1 MMPRDPVVLEARFA
15 SLRLCV
21 PGGWTDLQV
30 LEFAED
36 EHACGALSGWR
47 IRGER
52 VACLDGDGMAHV
64 VVGI

>member
-1 MMPRDPVVLEARFA
+1 MRDAVILEVRFG

-21 PGGWTDLQV
+21 PGGWTDIQA

-36 EHACGALSGWR
+36 EQPCGASSGWR

-52 VACLDGDGMAHV
+52 VDCRDGDGMVHLV
-64 VVGI
+64 ISI

>member
-1 MMPRDPVVLEARFA
+1 MRDPVVLESKFG

-21 PGGWTDLQV
+21 PGAWSDLQI

-36 EHACGALSGWR
+36 SEACGALSGWK

-52 VACLDGDGMAHV
+52 VSCAEGEGFQHLV
-64 VVGI
+64 VAL